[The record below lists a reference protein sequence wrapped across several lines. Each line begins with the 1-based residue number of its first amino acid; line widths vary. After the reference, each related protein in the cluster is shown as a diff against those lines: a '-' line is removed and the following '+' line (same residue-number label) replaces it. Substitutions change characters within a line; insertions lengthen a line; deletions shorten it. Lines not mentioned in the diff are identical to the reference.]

1 MAGDSCRRQ
10 ECPMLRY
17 HARRGVSLVAV
28 QAALLASSSGVFA
41 QNSNT
46 VLPAVTVEA
55 PQAARPKPAVTRPS
69 RLRSASAGRA
79 VRRVTPNANVSA
91 PTQGRTVTARAARDG
106 LNQSPAGQTATTI
119 DRSQFDNRPS
129 FSVSDVLRDSPGIS
143 IKQGNGPRDFGI
155 SIRGSNA
162 RNGFGIRN
170 LVIFDDGF
178 PVTQPDGLSRSD
190 LIDPH
195 AYAAIDVIRGPSSAL
210 YGNYATGGALNF
222 RTRPGGTIDGVEYG
236 VDGGS
241 YGYLNNYLAAGKK
254 VGNFEGSLF
263 ASDTRG
269 DGYIGNSWFNTQTV
283 NFLGTLK
290 ATPDDRFTVK
300 IINNDLSARLPIRQ
314 SLNQFYTN
322 PFQQGC
328 TTGAAAAAGCPAV
341 SLFKN
346 GFNARIGVV
355 DDKDTETA
363 TQAGLGRND
372 RRTIV
377 GGRWEHDFD
386 NSTTWRNQFVFDDRN
401 ISQPTGT
408 TTAIGDFPSYNYMSD
423 ITKRGEILGMDS
435 TTLVGAWYN
444 TLVASSDT
452 RNVMPGGNATLGLLQ
467 ANTFSDTSNYGV
479 RAREELKLTP
489 DLTAIAG
496 IGWET
501 TVLKGINTVYKY
513 NTFNVP
519 VATIPPAT
527 RADRKIENTAP
538 ELALL
543 YRLNQEWQFRG
554 RVATGY
560 GTPQVSNLFVLPNG
574 DFGNNTQL
582 QTQTNVGYD
591 LGFDWTPGNAVKLS
605 ATAFYEFFRNELVS
619 QAVSNPSASN
629 ATYMFNAPR
638 SEHRGIELA
647 ADWKFYP
654 GWRFV
659 AAYTY
664 LDEVYTEY
672 VENITNV
679 AIFSFNR
686 AGNKIPGISP
696 NELTARVGYDEF
708 AGPLAGLG
716 GFVEV
721 QWKDSFYM
729 DNANLLK
736 APGYELVNVNVHYK
750 TDLVSDTFRS
760 LNLFLEVRN
769 VLDRTYVASANNIT
783 NTVTTA
789 GLQNPASVLANTTGS
804 IYAGSP
810 RTFVAGMKVAFK

>member
-1 MAGDSCRRQ
+1 MSRIRAIGGAGL
-10 ECPMLRY
+10 P
-17 HARRGVSLVAV
+17 VLVGLLSSIGSDALA
-28 QAALLASSSGVFA
+28 QAASEAI
-41 QNSNT
+41 
-46 VLPAVTVEA
+46 PAVTVEA
-55 PQAARPKPAVTRPS
+55 PQRSRPKPSTRPS
-69 RLRSASAGRA
+69 RLRSAPTAGAAQPVARNATDSAAGQNNTRSAGELRA
-79 VRRVTPNANVSA
+79 
-91 PTQGRTVTARAARDG
+91 G
-106 LNQSPAGQTATTI
+106 LDQSPAGQTATTI

-162 RNGFGIRN
+162 RNGFAIRN
-170 LVIFDDGF
+170 LVIFEDGF

-195 AYAAIDVIRGPSSAL
+195 AYGAIDVVRGPSSAL

-254 VGNFEGSLF
+254 VGNFEASLF

-300 IINNDLSARLPIRQ
+300 IINNDLSARLPLRQ

-328 TTGAAAAAGCPAV
+328 TTGSALAAGCPTV

-346 GFNARIGVV
+346 GFNGG
-355 DDKDTETA
+355 KDTETA

-386 NSTTWRNQFVFDDRN
+386 NTMTWRNQFVFDDRN
-401 ISQPTGT
+401 ISQPTGST
-408 TTAIGDFPSYNYMSD
+408 SAIGDFPSYNYMSD
-423 ITKRGEILGMDS
+423 ITKRGEIFGLES
-435 TTLVGAWYN
+435 TAFFGAFYN
-444 TLVASSDT
+444 TLTASSDT
-452 RNVMPGGNATLGLLQ
+452 RNVMPGGNATLGRLSSNLYSE
-467 ANTFSDTSNYGV
+467 TTNYGV
-479 RAREELKLTP
+479 RAREELKLTSA
-489 DLTAIAG
+489 LTGVAG
-496 IGWET
+496 VGWET
-501 TVLKGINTVYKY
+501 TLLKGINTAYAY
-513 NTFNVP
+513 AGPTGITTTTLTTGDRQFQNV
-519 VATIPPAT
+519 
-527 RADRKIENTAP
+527 AP

-543 YRLNQEWQFRG
+543 YNLNNEWLFRG

-560 GTPQVSNLFVLPNG
+560 GTPQVSNLFILPTG
-574 DFGNNTQL
+574 LSGNNTQL
-582 QTQTNVGYD
+582 QAQKNLGYD
-591 LGFDWTPGNAVKLS
+591 LGFDWTPNNTLKLS
-605 ATAFYEFFRNELVS
+605 ATGFYEFFRNEIVN
-619 QAVSNPSASN
+619 QATPVAGVNYS
-629 ATYMFNAPR
+629 FNAPR

-654 GWRFV
+654 GWRFM

-672 VENITNV
+672 VENITNGAV
-679 AIFSFNR
+679 FSFNR

-696 NELTARVGYDEF
+696 NELTARIGYDEF

-736 APGYELVNVNVHYK
+736 APGYELVNLNVHYK
-750 TDLVSDTFRS
+750 TDLLSDTFKS
-760 LNLFLEVRN
+760 LNLYLEVRN
-769 VLDRTYVASANNIT
+769 AFDRTYVASANNIS
-783 NTVTTA
+783 NTVNGA
-789 GLQNPASVLANTTGS
+789 GLQNGASVLANTTGS

>member
-1 MAGDSCRRQ
+1 MLCR
-10 ECPMLRY
+10 
-17 HARRGVSLVAV
+17 HARRGVSVAAV
-28 QAALLASSSGVFA
+28 QAALLASSSGAFA
-41 QNSNT
+41 QSIST
-46 VLPAVTVEA
+46 EIPSVTVEA
-55 PQAARPKPAVTRPS
+55 PQAARAKPVARPS
-69 RLRSASAGRA
+69 KPRSASAGRA
-79 VRRVTPNANVSA
+79 ARPVTPGTSVSA
-91 PTQGRTVTARAARDG
+91 STQNTIETASAARAG
-106 LNQSPAGQTATTI
+106 LNQAPAGQTATTI
-119 DRSQFDNRPS
+119 DRGQFDNRPA

-195 AYAAIDVIRGPSSAL
+195 AYGAIDVVRGPSSAL

-241 YGYLNNYLAAGKK
+241 YGYLNNYLTAGKK
-254 VGNFEGSLF
+254 VGNFEASLF

-283 NFLGTLK
+283 NFLGTLN
-290 ATPDDRFTVK
+290 ATPDDRFTLK

-314 SLNQFYTN
+314 SLGQYYQN

-328 TTGAAAAAGCPAV
+328 ATGVSAAIGCGTV
-341 SLFKN
+341 TLNNN
-346 GFNARIGVV
+346 GFNPSAGT
-355 DDKDTETA
+355 DKETA
-363 TQAGLGRND
+363 VQAGLGRND

-386 NSTTWRNQFVFDDRN
+386 NTTTWRNQFVFDDRD

-408 TTAIGDFPSYNYMSD
+408 TSAIGDFPSYNYMSD
-423 ITKRGEILGMDS
+423 LTKRGEILGLES
-435 TTLVGAWYN
+435 TSFFGVFYN
-444 TLVASSDT
+444 TLTASSDT
-452 RNVMPGGNATLGLLQ
+452 RNVMPGGNATLGRLSSNLYSE
-467 ANTFSDTSNYGV
+467 TTNYGV
-479 RAREELKLTP
+479 RGREELKLTTS
-489 DLTAIAG
+489 LTAIAG

-501 TVLKGINTVYKY
+501 TVLRGINTAYSYVGP
-513 NTFNVP
+513 TGITTTMP
-519 VATIPPAT
+519 TA
-527 RADRKIENTAP
+527 ADRQFQNTAP
-538 ELALL
+538 ELALI
-543 YRLNQEWQFRG
+543 YKPNNEWLFRG

-560 GTPQVSNLFVLPNG
+560 GTPQVSNLFVVQTGLS
-574 DFGNNTQL
+574 GNNTQL
-582 QTQTNVGYD
+582 ETQKNLGYD
-591 LGFDWTPGNAVKLS
+591 LGFDWTPNNALKLS
-605 ATAFYEFFRNELVS
+605 ATGFYEFFRNEIVT
-619 QAVSNPSASN
+619 QATQVAGV
-629 ATYMFNAPR
+629 TYSFNAPR

-654 GWRFV
+654 GWRFM

-679 AIFSFNR
+679 SLFSFNR

-721 QWKDSFYM
+721 QWKDTFYM

-736 APGYELVNVNVHYK
+736 APGYELVNANVHYK
-750 TDLVSDTFRS
+750 TDLVSNTFRS

-769 VLDRTYVASANNIT
+769 VFDRTYVASANNIS
-783 NTVTTA
+783 NTVTAA

-810 RTFVAGMKVAFK
+810 RTFVAGMKVAFR

>member
-1 MAGDSCRRQ
+1 
-10 ECPMLRY
+10 MLRC
-17 HARRGVSLVAV
+17 HARRGVSVVAV

-41 QNSNT
+41 QSSNT

-55 PQAARPKPAVTRPS
+55 PQAARPKPITRPS
-69 RLRSASAGRA
+69 RQRSASVGRA
-79 VRRVTPNANVSA
+79 ARPVAPNPSVGASPQNSA
-91 PTQGRTVTARAARDG
+91 QTAGAARDG
-106 LNQSPAGQTATTI
+106 LNQAPAGQTATTI

-162 RNGFGIRN
+162 RNSFGIRN
-170 LVIFDDGF
+170 LVIFEDGF

-195 AYAAIDVIRGPSSAL
+195 AYGAIDVVRGPSSAL

-222 RTRPGGTIDGVEYG
+222 RTRPGGTIDGIEYG

-300 IINNDLSARLPIRQ
+300 IINNDLSARLPLRSTLSQ
-314 SLNQFYTN
+314 YYQN

-328 TTGAAAAAGCPAV
+328 ATGVTAAAGCGTV
-341 SLFKN
+341 KLFNN
-346 GFNARIGVV
+346 GFNATAGT
-355 DDKDTETA
+355 DTETA
-363 TQAGLGRND
+363 VQAGLGRND

-386 NSTTWRNQFVFDDRN
+386 NTTTWRNQFVFDDRN

-408 TTAIGDFPSYNYMSD
+408 TSAIGDFPSYNFMSD
-423 ITKRGEILGMDS
+423 VTKRGEILGLES
-435 TTLVGAWYN
+435 TTFFGAFYN
-444 TLVASSDT
+444 TLTASSDT
-452 RNVMPGGNATLGLLQ
+452 RNVMPGGNATLGRITNNLY
-467 ANTFSDTSNYGV
+467 SETSNYGV
-479 RAREELKLTP
+479 RARDELRLTP
-489 DLTAIAG
+489 ALLAVAG
-496 IGWET
+496 IGWEQ
-501 TVLKGINTVYKY
+501 TVLKGINTAYSYSGPTGVLDPLKI
-513 NTFNVP
+513 T
-519 VATIPPAT
+519 A
-527 RADRKIENTAP
+527 ADRQFQNTAP

-543 YRLNQEWQFRG
+543 YTANSEWLVRG

-560 GTPQVSNLFVLPNG
+560 GTPQVSNLFIVQSG
-574 DFGNNTQL
+574 AAGNNTQL
-582 QTQTNVGYD
+582 QAQKNLGYD
-591 LGFDWTPGNAVKLS
+591 LGFDWTPNNKLKLS
-605 ATAFYEFFRNELVS
+605 ATGFYEFFRNEIVTQS
-619 QAVSNPSASN
+619 TQTPGV
-629 ATYMFNAPR
+629 TYSFNAPR

-654 GWRFV
+654 GWRFM

-672 VENITNV
+672 VENIAKGTV
-679 AIFSFNR
+679 FSFNR

-696 NELTARVGYDEF
+696 NELTARIGYDEF

-716 GFVEV
+716 GFVEL

-769 VLDRTYVASANNIT
+769 VFDRTYIASANNIT
-783 NTVTTA
+783 NTVSTA
-789 GLQNPASVLANTTGS
+789 GVPDPAGTLASSAPGS

-810 RTFVAGMKVAFK
+810 RLFVAGMKVAFK

>member
-1 MAGDSCRRQ
+1 MFR
-10 ECPMLRY
+10 LRTLSS
-17 HARRGVSLVAV
+17 ASLPVLCWTLSSISFDAQAQVAE
-28 QAALLASSSGVFA
+28 QA
-41 QNSNT
+41 
-46 VLPAVTVEA
+46 LPPVTVDA
-55 PQAARPKPAVTRPS
+55 PQAARPKPLMRQS
-69 RLRSASAGRA
+69 RSRSVSAARST
-79 VRRVTPNANVSA
+79 RRVAANPTVGA
-91 PTQGRTVTARAARDG
+91 PTQSKTVTASAARDG
-106 LNQSPAGQTATTI
+106 LNQAPAGQTATTI

-143 IKQGNGPRDFGI
+143 VKQGNGPRDFGI

-170 LVIFDDGF
+170 LAIFDDGF

-195 AYAAIDVIRGPSSAL
+195 AYGAIDVVRGPSSAL

-300 IINNDLSARLPIRQ
+300 IINNDLSARLPLRQ
-314 SLNQFYTN
+314 SLNQSYQN

-328 TTGAAAAAGCPAV
+328 ATGATAAAGCGTV
-341 SLFKN
+341 TLFNN
-346 GFNARIGVV
+346 GFNTAAGT
-355 DDKDTETA
+355 DKETA
-363 TQAGLGRND
+363 VQAGLGRND

-386 NSTTWRNQFVFDDRN
+386 NTTTWRNQFTFDDRN
-401 ISQPTGT
+401 ISQPTGPT
-408 TTAIGDFPSYNYMSD
+408 STIGDFPSYNYMSD
-423 ITKRGEILGMDS
+423 LTKRGEIFGLES
-435 TTLVGAWYN
+435 TAFFGAFYN
-444 TLVASSDT
+444 TLTASSDT
-452 RNVMPGGNATLGLLQ
+452 RNVMPGGNATLGSLSSNL
-467 ANTFSDTSNYGV
+467 FSQTTNYGV
-479 RAREELKLTP
+479 RAREELKLTTS
-489 DLTAIAG
+489 LTAVAG
-496 IGWET
+496 VGWET
-501 TVLKGINTVYKY
+501 TVLKGINTAYSY
-513 NTFNVP
+513 AGPTGITTT
-519 VATIPPAT
+519 ALTT
-527 RADRKIENTAP
+527 ADRQIENIAP

-543 YRLNQEWQFRG
+543 YNLNNEWLFRG

-560 GTPQVSNLFVLPNG
+560 GTPQVSNLFVLPTG
-574 DFGNNTQL
+574 LSGNNTQL
-582 QTQTNVGYD
+582 QTQKNLGYD
-591 LGFDWTPGNAVKLS
+591 VGFDWTPNNSVRLS
-605 ATAFYEFFRNELVS
+605 ATGFYEFFRNEIVN
-619 QAVSNPSASN
+619 QATPVAGI
-629 ATYMFNAPR
+629 TYSFNAPR

-654 GWRFV
+654 GWRLM

-672 VENITNV
+672 VENITNGAV
-679 AIFSFNR
+679 FSFNR

-696 NELTARVGYDEF
+696 NELTARIGYDEF
-708 AGPLAGLG
+708 AGALAGLG

-736 APGYELVNVNVHYK
+736 APGYELVNVNVHYQ
-750 TDLVSDTFRS
+750 TDLVSESFRS

-769 VLDRTYVASANNIT
+769 VFDSTYVASANNIT
-783 NTVTTA
+783 NSVTAA